1 MTKRN
6 ALISLAVV
14 GTLAVGASAQAPQP
28 QTQPPVFRSST
39 RLVVNTVVVRDKTGK
54 IIEGLTAK
62 DFVVIEDNE
71 RQEIAFVEFQRLDAA
86 PVNATATPPA
96 ATPAAAVT
104 LPAAPAAAATPPP
117 TAPEVASAFANGIAP
132 PAQGDIKFRNRR
144 LLVLYFDQSATS
156 PPDQMRVYEAAIKYI
171 STQMQPADL
180 VALMTYG
187 GAAVRV
193 KQDFTDDKEKLRQVI
208 DVMMYGEDKDG
219 DGVRDPEMEG
229 TEFGQNDAEFN
240 VFSTDRQLA
249 ALQTA
254 VGMLRPFPEQKSL
267 VYFAS
272 NLRLNGTDN
281 NAQLRATTN
290 AAIRSN
296 VSFFPVDARGLV
308 AAPPLGDASQRS
320 PGGVGMFSGALAQAS
335 MSRFAR
341 SQDTLYSLAKDTG
354 GKAFFDFNDLSLGIV
369 QAAEAQGSYYIIGY
383 YSTHIAND
391 GKFRRVRITLANSV
405 EGELAYRQGYYGD
418 KEWAKQSTADRER
431 QLEEAMMLENPVTDI
446 TIALELNYFQL
457 NSAEYFVPI
466 AVKIPGSELALAQ
479 RRGAKRVTLDF
490 ITEIKDDP
498 YGFTQGNVRDKVER
512 DITVATAAQ
521 LASQPIHFETGF
533 TLLPG
538 KYVVKFLARDA
549 EAGRIG
555 TFQTSFVIPN
565 LNNEKQKLPIST
577 VVLGSQQVPLG
588 AELASVSKAAASGL
602 ANPLVFDGLKLLPS
616 VTRVFSTSQ
625 EMFVYLQAYERGA
638 AATRPLVAFVSF
650 FQGDVKVFETQPLPV
665 VDGLDQRSK
674 AVPIRLTVPLDKMAP
689 GRYDVQVAVMEPESK
704 LVNFWQGPIAIVP

>member
-1 MTKRN
+1 MKMRRTLLTV
-6 ALISLAVV
+6 AVAGSLAI
-14 GTLAVGASAQAPQP
+14 GASAQAPQG
-28 QTQPPVFRSST
+28 QSQPPVFRSST
-39 RLVVNTVVVRDKTGK
+39 RLVVNTVVVRDKEGNV
-54 IIEGLTAK
+54 IEGLTAK
-62 DFVVIEDNE
+62 DFVVTEDGQP
-71 RQEIAFVEFQRLDAA
+71 QEIAFVEFQRLDAEPVGTTALTA
-86 PVNATATPPA
+86 PQA
-96 ATPAAAVT
+96 AP
-104 LPAAPAAAATPPP
+104 PAAAATP
-117 TAPEVASAFANGIAP
+117 APAPATQATDVASVFQNGIAP
-132 PAQGDIKFRNRR
+132 PTAGDIKYRNRR
-144 LLVLYFDQSATS
+144 LMIRSFDQSATS
-156 PPDQMRVYEAAIKYI
+156 PPDQMRVFDAALKYI
-171 STQMQPADL
+171 KEQMQPADL

-187 GAAVRV
+187 GSAVRV
-193 KQDFTDDKEKLRQVI
+193 KQDFTDDKEKLQQVI
-208 DVMMYGEDKDG
+208 QVLMYGEDKDG

-254 VGMLRPFPEQKSL
+254 VSMLRPFPEQKAL
-267 VYFAS
+267 IYFAS
-272 NLRLNGTDN
+272 NLRLSGTDN

-296 VSFFPVDARGLV
+296 VAFYPVDARGLV
-308 AAPPLGDASQRS
+308 AMAPLGDATQRS
-320 PGGVGMFSGALAQAS
+320 PGGIGMFTGALASSQA
-335 MSRFAR
+335 SRFAR

-369 QAAEAQGSYYIIGY
+369 QARDAQSSYYIVGY

-391 GKFRRVRITLANSV
+391 GKFRRVRVSLANNR

-418 KEWAKQSTADRER
+418 KEWAKQGTADRER

-498 YGFTQGNVRDKVER
+498 YGFTQGNVRDKVEKNLAE
-512 DITVATAAQ
+512 ATAAQ
-521 LASQPIHFETGF
+521 LAAQPIHFETGF

-538 KYVVKFLARDA
+538 KYKVKFLARDA

-555 TFQTSFVIPN
+555 TYEASFTIPN
-565 LNNEKQKLPIST
+565 LNNEKQKLPMST
-577 VVLGSQQVPLG
+577 VVLGSQQVALG

-602 ANPLVFDGLKLLPS
+602 ANPLVFEGQKLLPS

-625 EMFVYLQAYERGA
+625 DLHIYLQAYERGA
-638 AATRPLVAFVSF
+638 TATKPLVSFVSF

-674 AVPIRLTVPLDKMAP
+674 AVPIRITVPLDKLPP
-689 GRYDVQVAVMEPESK
+689 GRYDVQVAVMEPESR
-704 LVNFWQGPIAIVP
+704 LVNFWQAPIAIVP

>member
-6 ALISLAVV
+6 ALITLAVV

-28 QTQPPVFRSST
+28 QQPPVFRSST
-39 RLVVNTVVVRDKTGK
+39 RLVVNTVVVRDKEGK
-54 IIEGLTAK
+54 VIEGLTAK
-62 DFVVIEDNE
+62 DFIVVEDNE
-71 RQEIAFVEFQRLDAA
+71 RQEIAFVEFQRLDAG

-96 ATPAAAVT
+96 AETLVAGTPAAGPPV
-104 LPAAPAAAATPPP
+104 AATPQPV
-117 TAPEVASAFANGIAP
+117 APEVASAFANGIAP

-156 PPDQMRVYEAAIKYI
+156 PPDQMRVYDAAIKYI
-171 STQMQPADL
+171 SKEMQPADL

-187 GAAVRV
+187 GSAVRV

-208 DVMMYGEDKDG
+208 DVLMYGEDKDG

-254 VGMLRPFPEQKSL
+254 VGMLRPFPEQKAL

-296 VSFFPVDARGLV
+296 VAFYPVDARGLV
-308 AAPPLGDASQRS
+308 AMAPLGDASQRS
-320 PGGVGMFSGALAQAS
+320 PGGIGMFSGALASAS

-369 QAAEAQGSYYIIGY
+369 QARDAQSSYYIIGY

-391 GKFRRVRITLANSV
+391 GKFRRVRVTLANNV

-446 TIALELNYFQL
+446 TIALELNYFKL

-498 YGFTQGNVRDKVER
+498 YGFTQGNVRDKVEKN
-512 DITVATAAQ
+512 IAEATAAQ

-555 TFQTSFVIPN
+555 TYQTSFVIPN
-565 LNNEKQKLPIST
+565 LDKENEKLPIST
-577 VVLGSQQVPLG
+577 VVLGSQQVALG

-602 ANPLVFDGLKLLPS
+602 AHPLVFEGQKLLPS

-625 EMFVYLQAYERGA
+625 DMHVYLQAYERGA
-638 AATRPLVAFVSF
+638 TATKPLVAFVSF
-650 FQGDVKVFETQPLPV
+650 FQGDVKVFETQPLPI
-665 VDGLDQRSK
+665 VDGLDVRSK
-674 AVPIRLTVPLDKMAP
+674 AVPIRLSVPLDKLLP
-689 GRYDVQVAVMEPESK
+689 GRYDVQVAVMEPGSK